1 MINDIHI
8 GPITIHMY
16 GLMIAI
22 GLFMAVT
29 VASHRA
35 KKQGLDD
42 NVIFNLLICAVIGG
56 FLGTRILYYL
66 TMIPEIIA
74 DPSILWNFK
83 EGYVVYGGIIGG
95 VLVSLFYCKWKKQPF
110 LKYFDL
116 VMPEVVMA
124 QGIGRLGCF
133 FAGCCYG
140 SETTLPI
147 GITYTHSKFAPNNV
161 SLLPTQLISSVGDLC
176 IFGILLWYSKRKK
189 ADGCVGAMYL
199 IIYSVGRF
207 CIEFLRNDYRGSVG
221 VLSTS
226 QFISIGTLLLG
237 IILFMVMS
245 RRGNKEKEVT
255 VEA

>member
-22 GLFMAVT
+22 GVFMAVT
-29 VASHRA
+29 VASYRA
-35 KKQGLDD
+35 KKQDLDD
-42 NVIFNLLICAVIGG
+42 NVIFDLLVCAVIGG
-56 FLGTRILYYL
+56 FLGTRVLYYL

-95 VLVSLFYCKWKKQPF
+95 VLVSFFYCMWKKQPF

-161 SLLPTQLISSVGDLC
+161 SLLPTQLISCVGDLC
-176 IFGILLWYSKRKK
+176 IFVILLWYSKRKK

-221 VLSTS
+221 ALSTS
-226 QFISIGTLLLG
+226 QFISIGTFLLG
-237 IILFMVMS
+237 IVLYVILS
-245 RRGNKEKEVT
+245 RRGKIKNEDI
-255 VEA
+255 

>member
-22 GLFMAVT
+22 GVFMAVT
-29 VASHRA
+29 VASYRA
-35 KKQGLDD
+35 KKQDLDD
-42 NVIFNLLICAVIGG
+42 NVIFDLLICAVVGG

-66 TMIPEIIA
+66 TMIPEIMTN
-74 DPSILWNFK
+74 PSILWNFK

-95 VLVSLFYCKWKKQPF
+95 VLVSFWYCRWKKLPF

-147 GITYTHSKFAPNNV
+147 GITYTHSDFAPNNV
-161 SLLPTQLISSVGDLC
+161 SLLPTQLISSVGDMC
-176 IFGILLWYSKRKK
+176 IFAVLLWYSKKKK

-199 IIYSVGRF
+199 ILYSVGRF

-237 IILFMVMS
+237 IVLYVIMS
-245 RRGNKEKEVT
+245 RCAKVEREVS
-255 VEA
+255 EEQ